1 MRQRSFL
8 RICSAA
14 VVLLVG
20 ATTTRLWADGNVG
33 IGTTTPDTSAL
44 LELRSQRQ
52 GLLIPR
58 LTTTQRNTIVLP
70 AKSLLIFNS
79 TTNRFEYNEG
89 TPTEPN
95 WVPFATG
102 SGSFWSL
109 QGNTGIDPTM
119 NFLGTTDAQPLIL
132 KTNGQER
139 LRITPSGNVGIGT
152 NNPLSLLSVGNASQF
167 QVNAGGQITAAG
179 LNLQGPSALLQ
190 LSGNAGQPGDL
201 LVSNGPASQPQW
213 TKTLDSLHVRRLI
226 LQQLA
231 TDTLYARAGRIDTLY
246 TRIGR
251 ADTIYSRD
259 GRIDTLWSQI
269 ARIDSLIGR
278 FGRFDT
284 LYVRDGRIDTLYTQV
299 GRADTI
305 YSRDGRIDTLW
316 SQIARIDSLIGR
328 FGRFDTLYVRDGR
341 IDTLYTQVGRA
352 DTIYSRDGRIDTLWS
367 QIARIDSLIGRFGR
381 FDTLYVRD
389 GRIDTLYTQ
398 VGRADTIY
406 SRDGRIDT
414 LWSQIAR
421 IDSLIGRFGR
431 FDTLYVRD
439 GRIDTLSVSIL
450 RTDSLIITKPI
461 NISVP
466 FDSIK
471 TGVNTNQTLTVGSGS
486 VLLPGGTGIVQA
498 NQFVGLG
505 SLTTAVDLGTQEVAG
520 VLPINKGGTGI
531 STIGSA
537 GSIAYSNG
545 ITLAFTSTGSP
556 GQVLIS
562 NGSAAPSWQTITAA
576 SLGAW
581 TILGNSGTNPDAPQ
595 FNFLGTTD
603 NRALAIRTN
612 NTERMRI
619 KADGK
624 IALGIGTSS
633 TASNAF
639 GTVQISDNTTQ
650 ANYSALAVYSIG
662 SVPGSDAAST
672 VTMAFSAS
680 KQATSYLNVGGY
692 LVAAGGTN
700 NYALVSGAGG
710 NVYLGHVDSLT
721 PTPLRNTLLPNG
733 NPNRTYVHH
742 LNISGELVA
751 SLQGGGFG
759 AGSPGQVLISQGLS
773 AAPQWASPT
782 SVFGGTTW
790 LLGGNTLGTEQAFG
804 SKDNVALPLMTNN
817 QERLRITADG
827 RIGIGTNAPQ
837 SSAAVEI
844 SSTTRGFL
852 PPRMTA
858 TERDAIASPAEGL
871 IVYVTTTSQEGYW
884 YYDGTRW
891 LPLIS
896 TVSANSTI
904 VTRYKTSDESVS
916 NSNALQDDDHLFA
929 TLGAGEVWEVEG
941 MLDFSSSSTTPDV
954 AFGLSVPS
962 GATFK
967 LSYHSNDGSPTGFR
981 AGVLSSGSASVEI
994 PAGGSAVVFVRGI
1007 VIMGSGS
1014 GTVRLQWAQNTA
1026 DATPTTARTSSYLKF
1041 TRIQ

>member
-58 LTTTQRNTIVLP
+58 LTTAQRNAIVLP

-246 TRIGR
+246 TRI
-251 ADTIYSRD
+251 
-259 GRIDTLWSQI
+259 
-269 ARIDSLIGR
+269 
-278 FGRFDT
+278 
-284 LYVRDGRIDTLYTQV
+284 
-299 GRADTI
+299 
-305 YSRDGRIDTLW
+305 
-316 SQIARIDSLIGR
+316 
-328 FGRFDTLYVRDGR
+328 
-341 IDTLYTQVGRA
+341 
-352 DTIYSRDGRIDTLWS
+352 
-367 QIARIDSLIGRFGR
+367 
-381 FDTLYVRD
+381 
-389 GRIDTLYTQ
+389 
-398 VGRADTIY
+398 GRADTIY

-954 AFGLSVPS
+954 AFGLSTSIHVSKGLPSVPVKPS
-962 GATFK
+962 AKKRRSEGALMPMAWWPPEMPP
-967 LSYHSNDGSPTGFR
+967 LS
-981 AGVLSSGSASVEI
+981 
-994 PAGGSAVVFVRGI
+994 
-1007 VIMGSGS
+1007 
-1014 GTVRLQWAQNTA
+1014 
-1026 DATPTTARTSSYLKF
+1026 K
-1041 TRIQ
+1041 

>member
-1 MRQRSFL
+1 MRQRLFL
-8 RICSAA
+8 QQFFVIA
-14 VVLLVG
+14 VLMIAYV
-20 ATTTRLWADGNVG
+20 AQPLWADGNVG

-44 LELRSQRQ
+44 LELRSTRQ

-58 LTTTQRNTIVLP
+58 LTTAQRDAIVLP
-70 AKSLLIFNS
+70 AKSLVIFNIS
-79 TTNRFEYNEG
+79 NNRFEYNDG
-89 TPTEPN
+89 TPTSPN

-109 QGNTGIDPTM
+109 QGNSGTDPSL
-119 NFLGTTDAQPLIL
+119 NFLGTTDSQPLIL

-139 LRITPSGNVGIGT
+139 IRITPSGNVGIGT
-152 NNPLSLLSVGNASQF
+152 TNPLALLSVGNTSQF
-167 QVNAGGQITAAG
+167 QVNPGGQVTATG
-179 LNLQGPSALLQ
+179 LNLQGPTALLQ

-201 LVSNGPASQPQW
+201 LVSSGPSSQPQW
-213 TKTLDSLHVRRLI
+213 TKTLDSLNVRQLVIRL
-226 LQQLA
+226 LA
-231 TDTLYARAGRIDTLY
+231 TDSLYARAGRIDTLY
-246 TRIGR
+246 TRWSR
-251 ADTIYSRD
+251 LDTVYARD

-284 LYVRDGRIDTLYTQV
+284 LYVRDGRIDTLYTQW
-299 GRADTI
+299 GRFDTV
-305 YSRDGRIDTLW
+305 YSRDARIDTLL

-341 IDTLYTQVGRA
+341 IDTLAV
-352 DTIYSRDGRIDTLWS
+352 
-367 QIARIDSLIGRFGR
+367 
-381 FDTLYVRD
+381 
-389 GRIDTLYTQ
+389 
-398 VGRADTIY
+398 
-406 SRDGRIDT
+406 
-414 LWSQIAR
+414 
-421 IDSLIGRFGR
+421 
-431 FDTLYVRD
+431 
-439 GRIDTLSVSIL
+439 SVL

-461 NISVP
+461 PISVS

-471 TGVNTNQTLTVGSGS
+471 TGVNTNQTLTVGNGS
-486 VLLPGGTGIVQA
+486 ILLPGGTGVVQA

-505 SLTTAVDLGTQEVAG
+505 SLTSAVDLGTSEVSG
-520 VLPINKGGTGI
+520 ILPISKGGTG
-531 STIGSA
+531 TGTVGSA
-537 GSIAYSNG
+537 GSIAFSNG
-545 ITLAFTSTGSP
+545 STLAYTSVGTP

-562 NGSAAPSWQTITAA
+562 NGTGAPTWQTITAA

-612 NTERMRI
+612 NIERMRI

-633 TASNAF
+633 PASNAF

-650 ANYSALAVYSIG
+650 ANYSSLAVYSIG
-662 SVPGSDAAST
+662 SVSGSDAAST

-700 NYALVSGAGG
+700 NFAIVAGAGG

-742 LNISGELVA
+742 LNISGELYA

-759 AGSPGQVLISQGLS
+759 PGAPGQVLISQGSS
-773 AAPQWASPT
+773 AAPQWASAS

-790 LLGGNTLGTEQAFG
+790 LLGGNTLGTEQSLG
-804 SKDNVALPLMTNN
+804 SKDNVALPIITNN
-817 QERLRITADG
+817 QERMRITADG
-827 RIGIGTNAPQ
+827 RIGIGTNAPN
-837 SSAAVEI
+837 SSAIVEI
-844 SSTTRGFL
+844 SSSTKGFL

-858 TERDAIASPAEGL
+858 SERDAISSPAKGL
-871 IVYVTTTSQEGYW
+871 IVYVTTASQEGYW
-884 YYDGTRW
+884 YSDGTRW
-891 LPLIS
+891 IPLIS

-916 NSNALQDDDHLFA
+916 SSNVLQDDDHLFA
-929 TLGAGEVWEVEG
+929 TVGAGEVWEVEG
-941 MLDFSSSSTTPDV
+941 MLDFSSASATPDV
-954 AFGLSVPS
+954 AFGLSIPT

-967 LSYHSNDGSPTGFR
+967 LSYHSNDGSATGFR
-981 AGVLSSGSASVEI
+981 AGVLTSGSATVEI

-1007 VIMGSGS
+1007 VVVGSSS
-1014 GTVRLQWAQNTA
+1014 GTVRLQWAQNTS
-1026 DATPTTARTSSYLKF
+1026 DATATTARSNSYLKF

>member
-58 LTTTQRNTIVLP
+58 LTTAQRNAIVLP

-246 TRIGR
+246 TRI
-251 ADTIYSRD
+251 
-259 GRIDTLWSQI
+259 
-269 ARIDSLIGR
+269 
-278 FGRFDT
+278 
-284 LYVRDGRIDTLYTQV
+284 
-299 GRADTI
+299 
-305 YSRDGRIDTLW
+305 
-316 SQIARIDSLIGR
+316 
-328 FGRFDTLYVRDGR
+328 
-341 IDTLYTQVGRA
+341 
-352 DTIYSRDGRIDTLWS
+352 
-367 QIARIDSLIGRFGR
+367 
-381 FDTLYVRD
+381 
-389 GRIDTLYTQ
+389 
-398 VGRADTIY
+398 GRADTIY

-981 AGVLSSGSASVEI
+981 AGVLSSGTASVEI

>member
-1 MRQRSFL
+1 MRQRLFL
-8 RICSAA
+8 QQFFVIA
-14 VVLLVG
+14 VLMIAYV
-20 ATTTRLWADGNVG
+20 AQPLWADGNVG

-44 LELRSQRQ
+44 LELRSTRQ

-58 LTTTQRNTIVLP
+58 LTTAQRDAIVLP
-70 AKSLLIFNS
+70 AKSLVIFNIS
-79 TTNRFEYNEG
+79 NNRFEYNDG
-89 TPTEPN
+89 TPTSPN

-109 QGNTGIDPTM
+109 QGNSGTDPSL
-119 NFLGTTDAQPLIL
+119 NFLGTTDSQPLIL

-139 LRITPSGNVGIGT
+139 IRITPSGNVGIGT
-152 NNPLSLLSVGNASQF
+152 TNPLALLSVGNTSQF
-167 QVNAGGQITAAG
+167 QVNPGGQVTATG
-179 LNLQGPSALLQ
+179 LNLQGPTALLQ

-201 LVSNGPASQPQW
+201 LVSSGPSSQPQW
-213 TKTLDSLHVRRLI
+213 TKTLDSLNVRQLVIRL
-226 LQQLA
+226 LA
-231 TDTLYARAGRIDTLY
+231 TDSLYARAGRIDTLY
-246 TRIGR
+246 TRWSRLDTVYARDGRIDTLWSQIARIDSLIGHFGR
-251 ADTIYSRD
+251 FDTLYVRDGRIDTLYTQWGRFDTVYSRD

-284 LYVRDGRIDTLYTQV
+284 LYVRDGRIDTLYTQW
-299 GRADTI
+299 GRFDTV

-341 IDTLYTQVGRA
+341 IDTLYTQWGRF
-352 DTIYSRDGRIDTLWS
+352 DTVYSRDGRIDTLWS

-389 GRIDTLYTQ
+389 GRIDTLA
-398 VGRADTIY
+398 V
-406 SRDGRIDT
+406 
-414 LWSQIAR
+414 
-421 IDSLIGRFGR
+421 
-431 FDTLYVRD
+431 
-439 GRIDTLSVSIL
+439 SVL

-461 NISVP
+461 PISVS

-471 TGVNTNQTLTVGSGS
+471 TGVNTNQTLTVGNGS
-486 VLLPGGTGIVQA
+486 ILLPGGTGVVQA

-505 SLTTAVDLGTQEVAG
+505 SLTSAVDLGTSEVSG
-520 VLPINKGGTGI
+520 ILPISKGGTG
-531 STIGSA
+531 TGTVGSA
-537 GSIAYSNG
+537 GSIAFSNG
-545 ITLAFTSTGSP
+545 STLAYTSVGTP

-562 NGSAAPSWQTITAA
+562 NGTGAPTWQTITAA

-612 NTERMRI
+612 NIERMRI

-633 TASNAF
+633 TVSNAF

-650 ANYSALAVYSIG
+650 ANYSSLAVYSIG
-662 SVPGSDAAST
+662 SVSGSDAAST

-700 NYALVSGAGG
+700 NFAIVAGAGG

-742 LNISGELVA
+742 LNISGELYA

-759 AGSPGQVLISQGLS
+759 PGAPGQVLISQGSS
-773 AAPQWASPT
+773 AAPQWASAS

-790 LLGGNTLGTEQAFG
+790 LLGGNTLGTEQSLG
-804 SKDNVALPLMTNN
+804 SKDNVALPIITNN
-817 QERLRITADG
+817 QERMRITADG
-827 RIGIGTNAPQ
+827 RIGIGTNAP
-837 SSAAVEI
+837 SNSAVVEI
-844 SSTTRGFL
+844 SSSTKGFL

-858 TERDAIASPAEGL
+858 SERDAISSPAKGL
-871 IVYVTTTSQEGYW
+871 IVYVTTASQEGYW
-884 YYDGTRW
+884 YSDGTRW
-891 LPLIS
+891 IPLIS

-916 NSNALQDDDHLFA
+916 SSNVLQDDDHLFA
-929 TLGAGEVWEVEG
+929 TVGAGEVWEVEG
-941 MLDFSSSSTTPDV
+941 MLDFSSASATPDV
-954 AFGLSVPS
+954 AFGLSIPT

-967 LSYHSNDGSPTGFR
+967 LSYHSNDGSATGFR
-981 AGVLSSGSASVEI
+981 AGVLTSGSATVEI

-1007 VIMGSGS
+1007 VVVGSSS
-1014 GTVRLQWAQNTA
+1014 GTVRLQWAQNTS
-1026 DATPTTARTSSYLKF
+1026 DATATTARSNSYLKF